1 MAAGREAQEQGA
13 SYLTSAEEPLA
24 RCRLSLSS
32 TREAIAAQQKRILTD
47 LLSIFPI
54 TPRAGPAASGSPGSQ
69 FLIRGLHLPSPPHE
83 DHDDSTISAALGYV
97 AQLLYFLSFYLSCP
111 LRYPIKPLGSRSFIR
126 DDISVIQGARTFP
139 LWMKGAVF
147 YRFEYAV
154 FLVNKD
160 VQQLMEWVGIACVD
174 IRYTLANLR
183 AVFEAV
189 TEGEVAATG
198 SPGSLGSL
206 GAPGTPGRAGFGGR
220 NIAAVAQGGISR
232 VGTPVNGVA
241 TGRRIRSLGER
252 NGGRSRS
259 RTPEPRA
266 ESQGHQRKEGTL
278 VRPVPVR
285 PLSLLAGRGQ

>member
-1 MAAGREAQEQGA
+1 
-13 SYLTSAEEPLA
+13 
-24 RCRLSLSS
+24 
-32 TREAIAAQQKRILTD
+32 
-47 LLSIFPI
+47 
-54 TPRAGPAASGSPGSQ
+54 
-69 FLIRGLHLPSPPHE
+69 
-83 DHDDSTISAALGYV
+83 
-97 AQLLYFLSFYLSCP
+97 

-160 VQQLMEWVGIACVD
+160 VQQLMEWVGVACVD

-189 TEGEVAATG
+189 IEGDVIGGGGAA
-198 SPGSLGSL
+198 GSLGSL
-206 GAPGTPGRAGFGGR
+206 GTPGRAGFGGR
-220 NIAAVAQGGISR
+220 NIVVTTQGISR
-232 VGTPVNGVA
+232 SGTPVNGVA

-266 ESQGHQRKEGTL
+266 EQNGQRKEGTL